1 MHCFSCQVSFCSS
14 LSISPLQ
21 ALGLFC
27 CIGSGIDFHRLE
39 VIAQDVLI
47 ARDVPALIVP
57 QPSSGLVVVGRLGRG
72 IVPVD
77 VFHHISL
84 LHMKR
89 LVGDGVHGLL
99 GSPAFQHRP
108 GKHDLPGS
116 SAVVAQPVLVER
128 LDRDLCPVRHP
139 QHGKLIGG
147 QLLCQFGLAV
157 QRRRFPGILRKAGQE
172 FLFVKLRRCFR
183 LRLQGC
189 RCGQIHP
196 AAPYAPARRNCQ
208 QERRQQHAEPAAV
221 LPDAVLPAQD
231 VKIAVPAAAAFPAE
245 LPDTPHLILGGGTGF
260 LSKTVGYPYLK
271 DDYAAALFKSHCS
284 CSMHPCRR
292 SYRVGPMS

>member
-57 QPSSGLVVVGRLGRG
+57 QPSSGLVVVGRLGRS

-77 VFHHISL
+77 VLHHISL

-108 GKHDLPGS
+108 GEHDLPGS

-139 QHGKLIGG
+139 Q
-147 QLLCQFGLAV
+147 QASQRLLTSGSECCG
-157 QRRRFPGILRKAGQE
+157 
-172 FLFVKLRRCFR
+172 CFI
-183 LRLQGC
+183 C
-189 RCGQIHP
+189 F
-196 AAPYAPARRNCQ
+196 A
-208 QERRQQHAEPAAV
+208 
-221 LPDAVLPAQD
+221 
-231 VKIAVPAAAAFPAE
+231 
-245 LPDTPHLILGGGTGF
+245 
-260 LSKTVGYPYLK
+260 
-271 DDYAAALFKSHCS
+271 
-284 CSMHPCRR
+284 
-292 SYRVGPMS
+292 

>member
-108 GKHDLPGS
+108 GEHDLPGS
-116 SAVVAQPVLVER
+116 SAVVAQSVLVER

-157 QRRRFPGILRKAGQE
+157 QRRRSTVSANSSSDGSSM
-172 FLFVKLRRCFR
+172 
-183 LRLQGC
+183 
-189 RCGQIHP
+189 
-196 AAPYAPARRNCQ
+196 ARHGKSGPLN
-208 QERRQQHAEPAAV
+208 RQ
-221 LPDAVLPAQD
+221 
-231 VKIAVPAAAAFPAE
+231 AAAAGAS
-245 LPDTPHLILGGGTGF
+245 PHQ
-260 LSKTVGYPYLK
+260 SRNRMV
-271 DDYAAALFKSHCS
+271 
-284 CSMHPCRR
+284 
-292 SYRVGPMS
+292 

>member
-47 ARDVPALIVP
+47 ARDVPILIVP

-108 GKHDLPGS
+108 GEHDLPGS

-172 FLFVKLRRCFR
+172 FLFVKLCRRFC

-189 RCGQIHP
+189 RCGQVHP
-196 AAPYAPARRNCQ
+196 AAPHAPARRHCRKLS
-208 QERRQQHAEPAAV
+208 RRNQNAPANQRTASSTPQR
-221 LPDAVLPAQD
+221 PDPPEQPQLEFSVQNLKISCFLRAPPARFAPQ
-231 VKIAVPAAAAFPAE
+231 KSG
-245 LPDTPHLILGGGTGF
+245 ILF
-260 LSKTVGYPYLK
+260 EMNP
-271 DDYAAALFKSHCS
+271 KS
-284 CSMHPCRR
+284 
-292 SYRVGPMS
+292 